1 MPIAGA
7 RELHIGQ
14 FRVTLNRLNAFH
26 VGLPVPGFIQEIFAT
41 QFKKRLQGNR
51 MTYEH
56 RLIDD
61 MVAATPKWED
71 GFIWT
76 RRNND
81 GEVQPDAVT
90 PRFDS
95 PEPVELAEGLAMRIG
110 PEPSSF
116 TAQKGLGKLGETLPG
131 QIVPDTCTLSP

>member
-1 MPIAGA
+1 V
-7 RELHIGQ
+7 HIGR
-14 FRVTLNRLNAFH
+14 FRVTLNRLHAFH
-26 VGLPVPGFIQEIFAT
+26 VGLPVPGISQEIFAA
-41 QFKKRLQGNR
+41 QFKKRFQGNG

-81 GEVQPDAVT
+81 GEVQPDAVA
-90 PRFDS
+90 PRFGS
-95 PEPVELAEGLAMRIG
+95 PEPVELAKGLAVLIG
-110 PEPSSF
+110 PGWPS
-116 TAQKGLGKLGETLPG
+116 LPG
-131 QIVPDTCTLSP
+131 SRFFASSARPCQDRSFRTRGR